1 MTAKEALR
9 DRIERFSEDEALEW
23 LARIEWES
31 TESETLTADELA
43 EVLAAD
49 KGIKA
54 GDFVDG
60 EDLCRQLYR
69 RL

>member
-9 DRIERFSEDEALEW
+9 EKIDQFSEAEALEW

-31 TESETLTADELA
+31 TETETLTADEMA
-43 EVLAAD
+43 EVAAAEAA
-49 KGIKA
+49 IRS

-60 EDLCRQLYR
+60 EALFRQLG
-69 RL
+69 L

>member
-23 LARIEWES
+23 LARSEWES
-31 TESETLTADELA
+31 TESETLTPAELA
-43 EVLAAD
+43 EVLAAENA
-49 KGIKA
+49 IKA

-60 EDLCRQLYR
+60 EDLFRQLG
-69 RL
+69 L

>member
-31 TESETLTADELA
+31 TETETLSADELA
-43 EVLAAD
+43 EVLAAE
-49 KGIKA
+49 KAIKA

-60 EDLCRQLYR
+60 EDLFRQLG
-69 RL
+69 L